1 MKNVSSQFRREL
13 NNGNRNYVKSAKI
26 TLKDETELTLTDKVF
41 WNNGVKIEESTSNEN
56 SFDIGS
62 VIVGQLT
69 LSINNMYDD
78 YSEYDF
84 TDAKITNVSIGIKLS
99 DNTIE
104 SLQYGQYTVNEA
116 KYNGSIITLTAYDNM
131 YKFDQPYTKSTL
143 SYPATLLQ
151 IVQDS
156 CSKCDVQLGSYD
168 FPHNDFII
176 QNKPEDESI
185 TFRNILQWVA
195 QISCCYCKMD
205 PQGRLVLNWYNTDIL
220 ENISTLNGGNFLN
233 WEANKDTVSGG
244 NFNPWT
250 QGELISAGAFSE
262 TSDYHTIHSFSSL
275 TLSTDDVVITGVRV
289 VEEIEG
295 EEGTE
300 SKTYQSG
307 MDGYVLSVEGNKLI
321 QGSGA
326 TVVGFL
332 AEKLVGLRFRPF
344 TASSLSD
351 PTIESGDIALLSD
364 RKGNTYKTI
373 ITSNTFQ
380 PGNYQ
385 NISCG
390 AEAPARKSAQRYS
403 QATQI
408 YVDYRKEIQKE
419 RTEREKALEELGER
433 LEASTGVF
441 TTIEEQ
447 SDGSKI
453 YYLHNKPSLDDSDIV
468 WKMTA
473 EAWGVSTDGGK
484 TWNAG
489 MTVDGDTI
497 VRILTATGVNAD
509 WIKTGALQISDTDG
523 NIIFLADMDTKQIII
538 SGDYVQIGGKTAG
551 AAINDALQESKD
563 YSDGKLADFA
573 DTVTGDLSSIQA
585 QIDGQ
590 IETFYEDYEPSLQNY
605 PANEWTSTEERKKHE
620 GDLFYWK
627 SKGYAYRFF
636 QDGATWKWQLVQ
648 DTDITQAMEA
658 AEKAQ
663 DTADGKRRVFVTTP
677 QPPYDIGD
685 LWTNGEDI
693 LTCSTARSA
702 GSVYVSTDWKK
713 LNTYTDDTVA
723 NEALEEA
730 RKARN
735 LNIILDNEYQG
746 IYADS
751 NGNIGTFPT
760 VQTTVQVLY
769 GHTDVSV
776 DCTYSIAKSS
786 GVTGSWSNAARMYT
800 VTGLSTDSGW
810 VDITASYLNLF
821 TATKRFNVE
830 KIKGG
835 TNGKDG
841 ETGKGI
847 KSVTNHYLATSS
859 SSGVTT
865 STSGWTT
872 TVQTITASK
881 KYLWNYE
888 TITYTDNSTTNT
900 TPCIIG
906 TYGEKGANGDV
917 GNGIASITEHYAVSS
932 SNTTAPASW
941 STTVPTMTKTNKYLW
956 NYETI
961 KYTNGNS
968 VNTTKRVIGVYGDT
982 GPAGTNGKGIKS
994 VTNRYLATNASS
1006 GVTTGTS
1013 GWTTTVQTITASKKY
1028 LWNYETIT
1036 YTDNSTTNTTPCI
1049 IGTYGEKGANGD
1061 VGNGIASITE
1071 HYAVSSSNTTAPAS
1085 WSSTVP
1091 AMTKTNR
1098 YLWNYETIKYTNG
1111 TSVNTAKRVIGVYG
1125 DTGEN
1130 GEDGTPG
1137 RTYMIEPSV
1146 NILKR
1151 SKDDTIS
1158 PNFVEF
1164 KSYYRDGN
1172 SATRTAYSGR
1182 WIIEETSDGDEWTTI
1197 YTSSANESSVKHY
1210 LYSMLADSDGSAIA
1224 NSNGDT
1230 IGIPRDVVAIRAKL
1244 YASGGTTNLLDMQSI
1259 AVVVDV
1265 DALTHEEIFNLLTNN
1280 GEVKGI
1286 YQEGNQ
1292 LYISFT
1298 YAKGGELTLGGSG
1311 NGNGKLKI
1319 LNASGTQ
1326 IGYIDNTGVHFNQ
1339 GTFSGNLS
1347 AAGGTFKGALQAAT
1361 GTFSGNLSAAGG
1373 TFKGAL
1379 QAAGGTFSGS
1389 LQAARG
1395 TFSGSITV
1403 GGDSS
1408 GIINIKN
1415 SNNVTIGT
1423 ISESGVILS
1432 GSSGNPYFIVNS
1444 SSGNT
1449 QVSISGS
1456 GVRCYNGTSSYIVME
1471 GGTIPYLSILDS
1483 NGNSTSV
1490 RGTRISTDGSLSI
1503 GGTSSFG
1510 EYATFEQSIV
1520 ANSSITCKGT
1530 LTVSGYKNR
1539 LVETDNY
1546 DERLLYSYEMP
1557 SPMFGDIGEATT
1569 DENGECYLFLDDIF
1583 QETVTT
1589 SIEYQ
1594 VFLQKEGQGDI
1605 WVEEKA
1611 EQYFLVKGTPN
1622 LKFAWEVKVKQKD
1635 YEYERLEAYRANPE
1649 TEKLDYEAEGTKVVD
1664 LITQKYIEN
1673 SEFNVT
1679 NYYRELEGMFT

>member
-250 QGELISAGAFSE
+250 QGELISAGTFSE

-364 RKGNTYKTI
+364 RKGNIYKTI

-447 SDGSKI
+447 PDGSKI

-573 DTVTGDLSSIQA
+573 DTVTEDLSGLQA

-648 DTDITQAMEA
+648 DTDITQAMA
-658 AEKAQ
+658 AAGKAQ
-663 DTADGKRRVFVTTP
+663 DTADGKRRVFVVTP

-702 GSVYVSTDWKK
+702 GSAYVSTDWKK

-835 TNGKDG
+835 TNGSNG
-841 ETGKGI
+841 V
-847 KSVTNHYLATSS
+847 SVTGTTITYQAS
-859 SSGVTT
+859 SSGT
-865 STSGWTT
+865 SIPKGNWSPSVP
-872 TVQTITASK
+872 TVSAGR
-881 KYLWNYE
+881 YLWTRTQFNYSDGSH
-888 TITYTDNSTTNT
+888 TYSYSVSRMGQNGTD
-900 TPCIIG
+900 
-906 TYGEKGANGDV
+906 
-917 GNGIASITEHYAVSS
+917 GN
-932 SNTTAPASW
+932 
-941 STTVPTMTKTNKYLW
+941 
-956 NYETI
+956 
-961 KYTNGNS
+961 
-968 VNTTKRVIGVYGDT
+968 D
-982 GPAGTNGKGIKS
+982 GKGIKS

-1013 GWTTTVQTITASKKY
+1013 GWTTTIQTITASKKY

-1036 YTDNSTTNTTPCI
+1036 YTDNSTMNTTPCI

-1061 VGNGIASITE
+1061 DGNGISSITE
-1071 HYAVSSSNTTAPAS
+1071 HYAVSSSNTTAPTS

-1111 TSVNTAKRVIGVYG
+1111 TSADTAKRVIGVYG
-1125 DTGEN
+1125 DTGEK
-1130 GEDGTPG
+1130 GEDGKGISSTTITYQASSSGTSIPTGNWSSSVPTVSAGRYLWTRTIIQYTDGTTSTSYSVGKMGQNGTPA

-1158 PNFVEF
+1158 PNFVKF

-1172 SATRTAYSGR
+1172 SATRTAYNGR
-1182 WIIEETSDGDEWTTI
+1182 WIIEETSDGDTWTTI
-1197 YTSSANESSVKHY
+1197 YTSSANENSVTHY
-1210 LYSMLADSDGSAIA
+1210 VYSLLADSDGSAIA
-1224 NSNGDT
+1224 NANGDT

-1244 YASGGTTNLLDMQSI
+1244 YAAGGTTNLLDMQSV
-1259 AVVVDV
+1259 AVVIDV
-1265 DALTHEEIFNLLTNN
+1265 DNLTHEEIFNLLTNN
-1280 GEVKGI
+1280 GAVKGI
-1286 YQEGNQ
+1286 YQEGDQ

-1298 YAKGGELTLGGSG
+1298 YAKGGELVLGGAN
-1311 NGNGKLKI
+1311 NGNGIFI
-1319 LNASGTQ
+1319 LRNKSGAEIARMDNSGFSTTNGNFSGT
-1326 IGYIDNTGVHFNQ
+1326 ITG
-1339 GTFSGNLS
+1339 S
-1347 AAGGTFKGALQAAT
+1347 KI
-1361 GTFSGNLSAAGG
+1361 
-1373 TFKGAL
+1373 
-1379 QAAGGTFSGS
+1379 SGS
-1389 LQAARG
+1389 ELDTNSA
-1395 TFSGSITV
+1395 SGSIGINV
-1403 GGDSS
+1403 NAGEFAFFSQGQKVANISS
-1408 GIINIKN
+1408 MLMLTG
-1415 SNNVTIGT
+1415 SDGVTRRGVAVRQ
-1423 ISESGVILS
+1423 ES
-1432 GSSGNPYFIVNS
+1432 
-1444 SSGNT
+1444 
-1449 QVSISGS
+1449 
-1456 GVRCYNGTSSYIVME
+1456 
-1471 GGTIPYLSILDS
+1471 DS
-1483 NGNSTSV
+1483 NFISFGALGIDIIPSQEYPIQMKASTSV
-1490 RGTRISTDGSLSI
+1490 GGKLYAYFGAEIAGYLEVNGT
-1503 GGTSSFG
+1503 
-1510 EYATFEQSIV
+1510 
-1520 ANSSITCKGT
+1520 
-1530 LTVSGYKNR
+1530 KNR
-1539 LVETDNY
+1539 VINTKNY
-1546 DERLLYSYEMP
+1546 GKRLQYSYEMA
-1557 SPMFGDIGEATT
+1557 SPLFGDIGEGIIN
-1569 DENGECYLFLDDIF
+1569 EKGECIVCIDDIF
-1583 QETVTT
+1583 QETAKT

-1594 VFLQKEGQGDI
+1594 VFLQKEGEGDI
-1605 WVEEKA
+1605 WVEEKN
-1611 EQYFLVKGTPN
+1611 EQYFTVKGTPD
-1622 LKFAWEVKVKQKD
+1622 LKFAWEIKARQKD
-1635 YEYERLEAYRANPE
+1635 YESERLCVSHSDSSDGIIERQ
-1649 TEKLDYEAEGTKVVD
+1649 DYEYSGINRYFELTQEYLENSFFDA
-1664 LITQKYIEN
+1664 QKYI
-1673 SEFNVT
+1673 SEM
-1679 NYYRELEGMFT
+1679 EDMFI

>member
-26 TLKDETELTLTDKVF
+26 TLKDGTELTLTDKAF

-116 KYNGSIITLTAYDNM
+116 KYNGSIIALTAYDNM

-250 QGELISAGAFSE
+250 QGELISAGTFSE

-307 MDGYVLSVEGNKLI
+307 MDGYALSVEGNKLI

-364 RKGNTYKTI
+364 RKGNIYKTI

-447 SDGSKI
+447 PDGSKI

-573 DTVTGDLSSIQA
+573 DTVTEDLSGLQA

-590 IETFYEDYEPSLQNY
+590 IETFYKDYEPSLQNY
-605 PANEWTSTEERKKHE
+605 PASEWTTTEERKKHE

-648 DTDITQAMEA
+648 DTDITQAMTA

-663 DTADGKRRVFVTTP
+663 DTADGKRRVFVVTP

-702 GSVYVSTDWKK
+702 GSAYVSTDWKK

-835 TNGKDG
+835 KNG
-841 ETGKGI
+841 ET
-847 KSVTNHYLATSS
+847 
-859 SSGVTT
+859 
-865 STSGWTT
+865 
-872 TVQTITASK
+872 
-881 KYLWNYE
+881 
-888 TITYTDNSTTNT
+888 
-900 TPCIIG
+900 
-906 TYGEKGANGDV
+906 
-917 GNGIASITEHYAVSS
+917 
-932 SNTTAPASW
+932 
-941 STTVPTMTKTNKYLW
+941 
-956 NYETI
+956 
-961 KYTNGNS
+961 
-968 VNTTKRVIGVYGDT
+968 
-982 GPAGTNGKGIKS
+982 GKGIKS

-1013 GWTTTVQTITASKKY
+1013 GWTTTVQTITSSKKY

-1036 YTDNSTTNTTPCI
+1036 YTDNSTMNTTPCI
-1049 IGTYGEKGANGD
+1049 IGTYGEKGVNGD
-1061 VGNGIASITE
+1061 DGNGISSITE
-1071 HYAVSSSNTTAPAS
+1071 HYAVSSSNTTAPTS
-1085 WSSTVP
+1085 WSTTVP
-1091 AMTKTNR
+1091 TMTKTNK
-1098 YLWNYETIKYTNG
+1098 YLWNYETIKYTNEN
-1111 TSVNTAKRVIGVYG
+1111 SVNTTKRVIGVYG
-1125 DTGEN
+1125 DTGPAGTN
-1130 GEDGTPG
+1130 GAPG

-1210 LYSMLADSDGSAIA
+1210 VYSILADSDGSAIA

-1259 AVVVDV
+1259 AVVIDV

-1298 YAKGGELTLGGSG
+1298 YAKGGELVLGGAN

-1319 LNASGTQ
+1319 LNASGAQ
-1326 IGYIDNTGVHFNQ
+1326 VGYIDNTGVHFNQ

-1361 GTFSGNLSAAGG
+1361 GTF
-1373 TFKGAL
+1373 
-1379 QAAGGTFSGS
+1379 Q
-1389 LQAARG
+1389 
-1395 TFSGSITV
+1395 GSITV
-1403 GGDSS
+1403 GGSAS
-1408 GIINIKN
+1408 GSIKIYGASGN
-1415 SNNVTIGT
+1415 LIGSWDKTGFQTIGDNFSVT
-1423 ISESGVILS
+1423 KDGVAHAKNMLLSEDIRMSTKYYPVIGGGEEEYSMLAEVA
-1432 GSSGNPYFIVNS
+1432 NYVN
-1444 SSGNT
+1444 
-1449 QVSISGS
+1449 GS
-1456 GVRCYNGTSSYIVME
+1456 GVRGYSLMIGFSLDPD
-1471 GGTIPYLSILDS
+1471 IPTRILGIDIGSLDS
-1483 NGNSTSV
+1483 DTIQLNADVT
-1490 RGTRISTDGSLSI
+1490 
-1503 GGTSSFG
+1503 
-1510 EYATFEQSIV
+1510 YANDLR
-1520 ANSSITCKGT
+1520 A
-1530 LTVSGYKNR
+1530 SGQKNR
-1539 LVETDNY
+1539 TVKTKNFDK
-1546 DERLLYSYEMP
+1546 RLLSCYEMT
-1557 SPMFGDIGEATT
+1557 SPMFGDIGTAET
-1569 DENGECYLFLDDIF
+1569 DENGECIIAIDDILY
-1583 QETVTT
+1583 ETIN
-1589 SIEYQ
+1589 SGIEYQ
-1594 VFLQKEGQGDI
+1594 VFLQKEGKGDI
-1605 WVEEKA
+1605 WVDSK
-1611 EQYFLVKGTPN
+1611 QQTYFCVKGTPN
-1622 LKFAWEVKVKQKD
+1622 MKFSWEIKAKQKD
-1635 YEYERLEAYRANPE
+1635 YEYNRLDADVPRDRAIGVENLLPTNITNKLEELLYE
-1649 TEKLDYEAEGTKVVD
+1649 T
-1664 LITQKYIEN
+1664 N
-1673 SEFNVT
+1673 
-1679 NYYRELEGMFT
+1679 

>member
-62 VIVGQLT
+62 AIVGQLT

-262 TSDYHTIHSFSSL
+262 TSNYHTIHSFSSL

-344 TASSLSD
+344 TASSSSD

-447 SDGSKI
+447 PDGSKI

-573 DTVTGDLSSIQA
+573 DAVTNDLSGLQA

-590 IETFYEDYEPSLQNY
+590 IETFYEDYEPSMQNY
-605 PANEWTSTEERKKHE
+605 PANEWTSTEDRKKHE

-648 DTDITQAMEA
+648 DTDITQAMAA

-663 DTADGKRRVFVTTP
+663 DTADGKRRVFVVTP

-702 GSVYVSTDWKK
+702 GSAYVSTDWKK

-835 TNGKDG
+835 KNGSNGND
-841 ETGKGI
+841 GKGI
-847 KSVTNHYLATSS
+847 KSVTNRYLATNA

-865 STSGWTT
+865 GTSGWTT
-872 TVQTITASK
+872 TIQTITASK

-906 TYGEKGANGDV
+906 TYGEKGANGDD
-917 GNGIASITEHYAVSS
+917 GNGISSITEHYAVSS

-961 KYTNGNS
+961 KYTNG
-968 VNTTKRVIGVYGDT
+968 
-982 GPAGTNGKGIKS
+982 
-994 VTNRYLATNASS
+994 
-1006 GVTTGTS
+1006 
-1013 GWTTTVQTITASKKY
+1013 
-1028 LWNYETIT
+1028 
-1036 YTDNSTTNTTPCI
+1036 
-1049 IGTYGEKGANGD
+1049 
-1061 VGNGIASITE
+1061 
-1071 HYAVSSSNTTAPAS
+1071 
-1085 WSSTVP
+1085 
-1091 AMTKTNR
+1091 
-1098 YLWNYETIKYTNG
+1098 
-1111 TSVNTAKRVIGVYG
+1111 TSVDTAKRVIGVYG
-1125 DTGEN
+1125 DTGQN
-1130 GEDGTPG
+1130 GTPG

-1182 WIIEETSDGDEWTTI
+1182 WIIEETSDGEEWTTI

-1298 YAKGGELTLGGSG
+1298 YAKGGELVLGGANNQ
-1311 NGNGKLKI
+1311 NGSLKI
-1319 LNASGTQ
+1319 LNRFSELIGKWDNEGVMIDGGVISMTGNNGTKLELEGARFKSYKND
-1326 IGYIDNTGVHFNQ
+1326 ILAGFINPNELKGHPDMVGLSFNLE
-1339 GTFSGNLS
+1339 T
-1347 AAGGTFKGALQAAT
+1347 T
-1361 GTFSGNLSAAGG
+1361 GTYMSWSKRFESSQNFESLILYSDKESENVVADTVNFYRSVSMHGNE
-1373 TFKGAL
+1373 
-1379 QAAGGTFSGS
+1379 
-1389 LQAARG
+1389 
-1395 TFSGSITV
+1395 IH
-1403 GGDSS
+1403 D
-1408 GIINIKN
+1408 
-1415 SNNVTIGT
+1415 
-1423 ISESGVILS
+1423 
-1432 GSSGNPYFIVNS
+1432 
-1444 SSGNT
+1444 
-1449 QVSISGS
+1449 
-1456 GVRCYNGTSSYIVME
+1456 SYI
-1471 GGTIPYLSILDS
+1471 YDLK
-1483 NGNSTSV
+1483 V
-1490 RGTRISTDGSLSI
+1490 RNSLSI
-1503 GGTSSFG
+1503 PNNVQCDVYSDMDFHNFTIKNIK
-1510 EYATFEQSIV
+1510 FENIV
-1520 ANSSITCKGT
+1520 GINGVAPYSGKFEIENYINPHNTT
-1530 LTVSGYKNR
+1530 TVIVR
-1539 LVETDNY
+1539 
-1546 DERLLYSYEMP
+1546 
-1557 SPMFGDIGEATT
+1557 
-1569 DENGECYLFLDDIF
+1569 NG
-1583 QETVTT
+1583 
-1589 SIEYQ
+1589 
-1594 VFLQKEGQGDI
+1594 
-1605 WVEEKA
+1605 
-1611 EQYFLVKGTPN
+1611 
-1622 LKFAWEVKVKQKD
+1622 
-1635 YEYERLEAYRANPE
+1635 
-1649 TEKLDYEAEGTKVVD
+1649 
-1664 LITQKYIEN
+1664 LITYVGK
-1673 SEFNVT
+1673 S
-1679 NYYRELEGMFT
+1679 

>member
-26 TLKDETELTLTDKVF
+26 TLKDGTELTLTDKVF

-220 ENISTLNGGNFLN
+220 ENISMLNGGNFLN

-573 DTVTGDLSSIQA
+573 DTVTEDLSGLQA

-605 PANEWTSTEERKKHE
+605 PANEWTSTEERQKHE

-648 DTDITQAMEA
+648 DTDITQAMTA

-663 DTADGKRRVFVTTP
+663 DTADGKRRVFVVTP

-693 LTCSTARSA
+693 LTCSTARAA

-730 RKARN
+730 KKARS

-751 NGNIGTFPT
+751 DGNIGTFPVVET
-760 VQTTVQVLY
+760 AVQVLY

-835 TNGKDG
+835 KNGA
-841 ETGKGI
+841 TGKGI

-872 TVQTITASK
+872 TVQTITSSK

-900 TPCIIG
+900 APCIIG
-906 TYGEKGANGDV
+906 TYGDKGLTGDD
-917 GNGIASITEHYAVSS
+917 GNGISSITEHYAVSS
-932 SNTTAPASW
+932 SNTTMPSTW
-941 STTVPTMTKTNKYLW
+941 SDTVPAMTVVNKYLW

-961 KYTNGNS
+961 KYTNGTS
-968 VNTTKRVIGVYGDT
+968 SDTKKRVIGVYGDT
-982 GPAGTNGKGIKS
+982 GKNG
-994 VTNRYLATNASS
+994 A
-1006 GVTTGTS
+1006 
-1013 GWTTTVQTITASKKY
+1013 
-1028 LWNYETIT
+1028 
-1036 YTDNSTTNTTPCI
+1036 
-1049 IGTYGEKGANGD
+1049 
-1061 VGNGIASITE
+1061 
-1071 HYAVSSSNTTAPAS
+1071 
-1085 WSSTVP
+1085 
-1091 AMTKTNR
+1091 
-1098 YLWNYETIKYTNG
+1098 
-1111 TSVNTAKRVIGVYG
+1111 
-1125 DTGEN
+1125 
-1130 GEDGTPG
+1130 PG
-1137 RTYMIEPSV
+1137 RTYMIEPSA

-1197 YTSSANESSVKHY
+1197 YTSSANESSVTHY

-1298 YAKGGELTLGGSG
+1298 YAKGGELVLGGANNQ
-1311 NGNGKLKI
+1311 NGSLKI
-1319 LNASGTQ
+1319 LNRFSEL
-1326 IGYIDNTGVHFNQ
+1326 IGKWDNEGIMIDGGVISMTGDNDTKLELEGARLKTYKNDILAGLITPNELKGHPDMVGLSFNLE
-1339 GTFSGNLS
+1339 T
-1347 AAGGTFKGALQAAT
+1347 T
-1361 GTFSGNLSAAGG
+1361 GTYMSWSKRFESSQDYESIILYSDKELKNVVADTVNFYRSVSMHGNE
-1373 TFKGAL
+1373 
-1379 QAAGGTFSGS
+1379 
-1389 LQAARG
+1389 
-1395 TFSGSITV
+1395 IH
-1403 GGDSS
+1403 D
-1408 GIINIKN
+1408 
-1415 SNNVTIGT
+1415 
-1423 ISESGVILS
+1423 
-1432 GSSGNPYFIVNS
+1432 
-1444 SSGNT
+1444 
-1449 QVSISGS
+1449 
-1456 GVRCYNGTSSYIVME
+1456 SYI
-1471 GGTIPYLSILDS
+1471 YDLK
-1483 NGNSTSV
+1483 V
-1490 RGTRISTDGSLSI
+1490 RNSLSI
-1503 GGTSSFG
+1503 PNNVQCDVYSDMDFHNFTIKNIKFENIVGINGVLPYSG
-1510 EYATFEQSIV
+1510 TFEIENYINPHNTTTVIV
-1520 ANSSITCKGT
+1520 
-1530 LTVSGYKNR
+1530 R
-1539 LVETDNY
+1539 
-1546 DERLLYSYEMP
+1546 
-1557 SPMFGDIGEATT
+1557 
-1569 DENGECYLFLDDIF
+1569 NG
-1583 QETVTT
+1583 
-1589 SIEYQ
+1589 
-1594 VFLQKEGQGDI
+1594 
-1605 WVEEKA
+1605 
-1611 EQYFLVKGTPN
+1611 
-1622 LKFAWEVKVKQKD
+1622 
-1635 YEYERLEAYRANPE
+1635 
-1649 TEKLDYEAEGTKVVD
+1649 
-1664 LITQKYIEN
+1664 LITYVGN
-1673 SEFNVT
+1673 LN
-1679 NYYRELEGMFT
+1679 

>member
-26 TLKDETELTLTDKVF
+26 TLKDGTELTLTDKAF

-185 TFRNILQWVA
+185 TFRNILQWVS

-419 RTEREKALEELGER
+419 RTEREKALKELGER

-573 DTVTGDLSSIQA
+573 DTVTEDLSGLQA

-605 PANEWTSTEERKKHE
+605 PANEWTSTEERQKHE

-648 DTDITQAMEA
+648 DTDITQAMAA

-663 DTADGKRRVFVTTP
+663 DTADGKRRVFVVTP

-702 GSVYVSTDWKK
+702 GSAYVSTDWKK

-872 TVQTITASK
+872 TIQTITASK

-906 TYGEKGANGDV
+906 TYGEKGANGDD

-982 GPAGTNGKGIKS
+982 GPAGTNG
-994 VTNRYLATNASS
+994 A
-1006 GVTTGTS
+1006 
-1013 GWTTTVQTITASKKY
+1013 
-1028 LWNYETIT
+1028 
-1036 YTDNSTTNTTPCI
+1036 
-1049 IGTYGEKGANGD
+1049 
-1061 VGNGIASITE
+1061 
-1071 HYAVSSSNTTAPAS
+1071 
-1085 WSSTVP
+1085 
-1091 AMTKTNR
+1091 
-1098 YLWNYETIKYTNG
+1098 
-1111 TSVNTAKRVIGVYG
+1111 
-1125 DTGEN
+1125 
-1130 GEDGTPG
+1130 PG

-1210 LYSMLADSDGSAIA
+1210 VYSILADSDGSAIA

-1259 AVVVDV
+1259 AVVIDV

-1339 GTFSGNLS
+1339 GTFSGSLS
-1347 AAGGTFKGALQAAT
+1347 AAT
-1361 GTFSGNLSAAGG
+1361 GTFAGNLSAAGG
-1373 TFKGAL
+1373 TFNGNL
-1379 QAAGGTFSGS
+1379 QAATGS
-1389 LQAARG
+1389 
-1395 TFSGSITV
+1395 FSGSIT
-1403 GGDSS
+1403 
-1408 GIINIKN
+1408 
-1415 SNNVTIGT
+1415 SNNAIITGGKIQMAASS
-1423 ISESGVILS
+1423 SETNFIILGFEYSGGSSSLSLS
-1432 GSSGNPYFIVNS
+1432 GSSMTLTEGNNVNVES
-1444 SSGNT
+1444 
-1449 QVSISGS
+1449 
-1456 GVRCYNGTSSYIVME
+1456 VRMNRIYNGQES
-1471 GGTIPYLSILDS
+1471 
-1483 NGNSTSV
+1483 
-1490 RGTRISTDGSLSI
+1490 TRISAGNIYVSNDPTGLTPSNYNYCRLHK
-1503 GGTSSFG
+1503 GGF
-1510 EYATFEQSIV
+1510 YATSPSGRASYLDDGNLQTAGNVYAWGNIGCS
-1520 ANSSITCKGT
+1520 GT
-1530 LTVSGYKNR
+1530 KSRVVNTKNYSDR
-1539 LVETDNY
+1539 K
-1546 DERLLYSYEMP
+1546 LYCHEM
-1557 SPMFGDIGEATT
+1557 STPMFGDIGEGMI
-1569 DENGECYLFLDDIF
+1569 DQSGECYIFFDDVFL
-1583 QETVTT
+1583 ESVN
-1589 SIEYQ
+1589 SNCEYQ
-1594 VFLQKEGQGDI
+1594 VFLQKEGQGDL

-1611 EQYFLVKGTPN
+1611 PQYFLVKGTEN
-1622 LKFAWEVKVKQKD
+1622 LKFAWEVKVKQRN
-1635 YEYERLEAYRANPE
+1635 YEYERLEVYGSEPELEKINYE
-1649 TEKLDYEAEGTKVVD
+1649 TEGLKAVD
-1664 LITQKYIEN
+1664 LLTQEYIEN
-1673 SEFNVT
+1673 STFDVT
-1679 NYYRELEGMFT
+1679 KYYEELEGMLV

>member
-1 MKNVSSQFRREL
+1 M
-13 NNGNRNYVKSAKI
+13 
-26 TLKDETELTLTDKVF
+26 
-41 WNNGVKIEESTSNEN
+41 
-56 SFDIGS
+56 
-62 VIVGQLT
+62 
-69 LSINNMYDD
+69 
-78 YSEYDF
+78 
-84 TDAKITNVSIGIKLS
+84 
-99 DNTIE
+99 
-104 SLQYGQYTVNEA
+104 
-116 KYNGSIITLTAYDNM
+116 
-131 YKFDQPYTKSTL
+131 
-143 SYPATLLQ
+143 
-151 IVQDS
+151 
-156 CSKCDVQLGSYD
+156 
-168 FPHNDFII
+168 
-176 QNKPEDESI
+176 
-185 TFRNILQWVA
+185 
-195 QISCCYCKMD
+195 
-205 PQGRLVLNWYNTDIL
+205 
-220 ENISTLNGGNFLN
+220 
-233 WEANKDTVSGG
+233 
-244 NFNPWT
+244 
-250 QGELISAGAFSE
+250 
-262 TSDYHTIHSFSSL
+262 
-275 TLSTDDVVITGVRV
+275 
-289 VEEIEG
+289 
-295 EEGTE
+295 
-300 SKTYQSG
+300 
-307 MDGYVLSVEGNKLI
+307 
-321 QGSGA
+321 
-326 TVVGFL
+326 
-332 AEKLVGLRFRPF
+332 
-344 TASSLSD
+344 
-351 PTIESGDIALLSD
+351 
-364 RKGNTYKTI
+364 
-373 ITSNTFQ
+373 
-380 PGNYQ
+380 
-385 NISCG
+385 
-390 AEAPARKSAQRYS
+390 
-403 QATQI
+403 
-408 YVDYRKEIQKE
+408 
-419 RTEREKALEELGER
+419 
-433 LEASTGVF
+433 
-441 TTIEEQ
+441 
-447 SDGSKI
+447 
-453 YYLHNKPSLDDSDIV
+453 
-468 WKMTA
+468 
-473 EAWGVSTDGGK
+473 
-484 TWNAG
+484 
-489 MTVDGDTI
+489 
-497 VRILTATGVNAD
+497 
-509 WIKTGALQISDTDG
+509 
-523 NIIFLADMDTKQIII
+523 
-538 SGDYVQIGGKTAG
+538 
-551 AAINDALQESKD
+551 QESKD

-573 DTVTGDLSSIQA
+573 DAVTNDLSGLQA

-636 QDGATWKWQLVQ
+636 QDGAAWKWQLVQ
-648 DTDITQAMEA
+648 DTDITQAMAA

-702 GSVYVSTDWKK
+702 GSAYVSTDWKK

-865 STSGWTT
+865 GTSGWTT
-872 TVQTITASK
+872 TIQTITASK

-906 TYGEKGANGDV
+906 TYGEKGANGDD
-917 GNGIASITEHYAVSS
+917 GNGIS
-932 SNTTAPASW
+932 
-941 STTVPTMTKTNKYLW
+941 
-956 NYETI
+956 
-961 KYTNGNS
+961 
-968 VNTTKRVIGVYGDT
+968 
-982 GPAGTNGKGIKS
+982 
-994 VTNRYLATNASS
+994 
-1006 GVTTGTS
+1006 
-1013 GWTTTVQTITASKKY
+1013 
-1028 LWNYETIT
+1028 
-1036 YTDNSTTNTTPCI
+1036 
-1049 IGTYGEKGANGD
+1049 
-1061 VGNGIASITE
+1061 SITE

-1098 YLWNYETIKYTNG
+1098 YLWNYETVKYTNG

-1125 DTGEN
+1125 DTGQN
-1130 GEDGTPG
+1130 GTPG

-1151 SKDDTIS
+1151 SHDNTIS

-1182 WIIEETSDGDEWTTI
+1182 WIIEETSDGNSWTTI

-1210 LYSMLADSDGSAIA
+1210 VYSILADSDGSAIA

-1259 AVVVDV
+1259 AVVIDV

-1339 GTFSGNLS
+1339 GTFSGSLS

-1361 GTFSGNLSAAGG
+1361 GSFNGTVSVGGEDNNGEILIYNSSGTLIGRWSSNGFMSGNYFAINDVGKTYTSVFHCTRLCLAPTPTNDILDVNTVKSNYSTAISMGAYASGTGISGNALTIGSAR
-1373 TFKGAL
+1373 
-1379 QAAGGTFSGS
+1379 SGDPKEIYN
-1389 LQAARG
+1389 
-1395 TFSGSITV
+1395 ITI
-1403 GGDSS
+1403 G
-1408 GIINIKN
+1408 K
-1415 SNNVTIGT
+1415 NNVTNSIRLYGSTT
-1423 ISESGVILS
+1423 INGDLRVTGEK
-1432 GSSGNPYFIVNS
+1432 NRIVNTEWY
-1444 SSGNT
+1444 G
-1449 QVSISGS
+1449 
-1456 GVRCYNGTSSYIVME
+1456 
-1471 GGTIPYLSILDS
+1471 
-1483 NGNSTSV
+1483 
-1490 RGTRISTDGSLSI
+1490 
-1503 GGTSSFG
+1503 
-1510 EYATFEQSIV
+1510 
-1520 ANSSITCKGT
+1520 K
-1530 LTVSGYKNR
+1530 R
-1539 LVETDNY
+1539 LM
-1546 DERLLYSYEMP
+1546 YSYEMT
-1557 SPMFGDIGEATT
+1557 SPIFGDIGTAET
-1569 DENGECYLFLDDIF
+1569 DENGECIIYIDDIF
-1583 QETVTT
+1583 YETIN
-1589 SIEYQ
+1589 SGIEYH
-1594 VFLQKEGQGDI
+1594 VFLQKEGEGDV
-1605 WVEEKA
+1605 WVDSK
-1611 EQYFLVKGTPN
+1611 QQTYFSVRGTSN
-1622 LKFAWEVKVKQKD
+1622 LKFSWEIKVKQRE
-1635 YEYERLEAYRANPE
+1635 YEYNRLESDIQRDRAIGVENLLPTNITNKLEELLYE
-1649 TEKLDYEAEGTKVVD
+1649 T
-1664 LITQKYIEN
+1664 N
-1673 SEFNVT
+1673 
-1679 NYYRELEGMFT
+1679 

>member
-26 TLKDETELTLTDKVF
+26 TLKDGTELTLTDKAF

-262 TSDYHTIHSFSSL
+262 TSDYHMIHSFSSL

-364 RKGNTYKTI
+364 RKGNIYKTI

-573 DTVTGDLSSIQA
+573 DTVTNDLSGLQA

-590 IETFYEDYEPSLQNY
+590 IETFYEDYEPSMQNY

-663 DTADGKRRVFVTTP
+663 DTADGKRRVFVVTP

-702 GSVYVSTDWKK
+702 GSAYVSTDWKK

-835 TNGKDG
+835 KNGA
-841 ETGKGI
+841 TGKGI

-865 STSGWTT
+865 GTSGWTT
-872 TVQTITASK
+872 TIQTITASK

-900 TPCIIG
+900 APCIIG
-906 TYGEKGANGDV
+906 TYGEKGANGDD

-994 VTNRYLATNASS
+994 VTNHYLATNASS

-1013 GWTTTVQTITASKKY
+1013 GWTTTIQTITASKKY

-1036 YTDNSTTNTTPCI
+1036 YTDNSTTNTAPCI

-1061 VGNGIASITE
+1061 DGNGIASITE

-1111 TSVNTAKRVIGVYG
+1111 TSVDTAKRVIGVYG
-1125 DTGEN
+1125 DTGQN
-1130 GEDGTPG
+1130 GTPG

-1197 YTSSANESSVKHY
+1197 YTSSANESSVTHY

-1326 IGYIDNTGVHFNQ
+1326 IGYIDNTGVHFN
-1339 GTFSGNLS
+1339 
-1347 AAGGTFKGALQAAT
+1347 K
-1361 GTFSGNLSAAGG
+1361 
-1373 TFKGAL
+1373 
-1379 QAAGGTFSGS
+1379 GTFSGS
-1389 LQAARG
+1389 LSAATG
-1395 TFSGSITV
+1395 TFKGSIIVGGSSSGSIEIYDASGKLIGSWNKTGFQTTGDNFSV
-1403 GGDSS
+1403 TKDGVAHAKNMLLSEDIRMSTKYYPVIGGGEEEYSMLAEVA
-1408 GIINIKN
+1408 N
-1415 SNNVTIGT
+1415 
-1423 ISESGVILS
+1423 
-1432 GSSGNPYFIVNS
+1432 YVN
-1444 SSGNT
+1444 
-1449 QVSISGS
+1449 GS
-1456 GVRCYNGTSSYIVME
+1456 GVRGYSLMIGFSLDPD
-1471 GGTIPYLSILDS
+1471 IPTRILGIDIGSLDS
-1483 NGNSTSV
+1483 DTIQLNADVT
-1490 RGTRISTDGSLSI
+1490 
-1503 GGTSSFG
+1503 
-1510 EYATFEQSIV
+1510 YANDLR
-1520 ANSSITCKGT
+1520 A
-1530 LTVSGYKNR
+1530 SGQKNR
-1539 LVETDNY
+1539 TVKTKNFDK
-1546 DERLLYSYEMP
+1546 RLLSCYEMT
-1557 SPMFGDIGEATT
+1557 SPIFGDIGTAET
-1569 DENGECYLFLDDIF
+1569 DENGECIIYIDDIF
-1583 QETVTT
+1583 YETIN
-1589 SIEYQ
+1589 SGIEYH
-1594 VFLQKEGQGDI
+1594 VFLQKEGEGDV
-1605 WVEEKA
+1605 WVDSK
-1611 EQYFLVKGTPN
+1611 QQTYFSVRGTSN
-1622 LKFAWEVKVKQKD
+1622 LKFSWEIKVKQRE
-1635 YEYERLEAYRANPE
+1635 YEYNRLESDIQRDRAIGVENLLPTNITNKLEELLYE
-1649 TEKLDYEAEGTKVVD
+1649 T
-1664 LITQKYIEN
+1664 N
-1673 SEFNVT
+1673 
-1679 NYYRELEGMFT
+1679 

>member
-26 TLKDETELTLTDKVF
+26 TLKDGTELTLTDKVF

-262 TSDYHTIHSFSSL
+262 TSNYHTIHSFSSL

-573 DTVTGDLSSIQA
+573 DTVTEDLSGLQA

-605 PANEWTSTEERKKHE
+605 PANEWTTTEERKKHE

-648 DTDITQAMEA
+648 DTDITQAMAA

-663 DTADGKRRVFVTTP
+663 DTADGKRRVFVVTP

-702 GSVYVSTDWKK
+702 GSAYASTDWKK

-835 TNGKDG
+835 KNGSNGVSVTGTTITYQASSSGTSIPKGNWSPSVPTVSAGRYLWTRTQFNYSDG
-841 ETGKGI
+841 SHTYSYSVSRMGQNGTDGNDGKGI

-906 TYGEKGANGDV
+906 TYGEKGANGDD
-917 GNGIASITEHYAVSS
+917 GNGISSITEHYAVSS

-941 STTVPTMTKTNKYLW
+941 SDTVPAMTVVNKYLW

-961 KYTNGNS
+961 KYTNGTS
-968 VNTTKRVIGVYGDT
+968 TDTQKRVIGVYGDT
-982 GPAGTNGKGIKS
+982 GKNGADGKGIKS
-994 VTNRYLATNASS
+994 TEITYQASNS
-1006 GVTTGTS
+1006 GTAIPTGEWS
-1013 GWTTTVQTITASKKY
+1013 SSVPAVSAGQY
-1028 LWNYETIT
+1028 LWTRTVTT
-1036 YTDNSTTNTTPCI
+1036 YTDSTTTTSYSV
-1049 IGTYGEKGANGD
+1049 GRNGSNGA
-1061 VGNGIASITE
+1061 
-1071 HYAVSSSNTTAPAS
+1071 
-1085 WSSTVP
+1085 
-1091 AMTKTNR
+1091 
-1098 YLWNYETIKYTNG
+1098 
-1111 TSVNTAKRVIGVYG
+1111 
-1125 DTGEN
+1125 
-1130 GEDGTPG
+1130 PG
-1137 RTYMIEPSV
+1137 RTYMIEPSI

-1151 SKDDTIS
+1151 SKDNSIS
-1158 PNFVEF
+1158 PNFVKF
-1164 KSYYRDGN
+1164 NSYYRDGN

-1182 WIIEETSDGDEWTTI
+1182 WIIEETSDGEEWTTI
-1197 YTSSANESSVKHY
+1197 YTSSANESSVTHY

-1230 IGIPRDVVAIRAKL
+1230 IGIPRDVVSIRAKL

-1339 GTFSGNLS
+1339 GTFSGSLS
-1347 AAGGTFKGALQAAT
+1347 AASGTFA
-1361 GTFSGNLSAAGG
+1361 GNLSAAGG
-1373 TFKGAL
+1373 TFNGNL
-1379 QAAGGTFSGS
+1379 QAATGS
-1389 LQAARG
+1389 
-1395 TFSGSITV
+1395 FSGSIT
-1403 GGDSS
+1403 
-1408 GIINIKN
+1408 
-1415 SNNVTIGT
+1415 SNNAIITGGKIQMAASS
-1423 ISESGVILS
+1423 SETNFIILGFEYSGGSSSLSLS
-1432 GSSGNPYFIVNS
+1432 GSSMTLTEGNNVNVES
-1444 SSGNT
+1444 
-1449 QVSISGS
+1449 
-1456 GVRCYNGTSSYIVME
+1456 VRMNRIYNGQES
-1471 GGTIPYLSILDS
+1471 
-1483 NGNSTSV
+1483 
-1490 RGTRISTDGSLSI
+1490 TRISAGNIYVSNDPTGLTPNNYDYCRLHK
-1503 GGTSSFG
+1503 GGF
-1510 EYATFEQSIV
+1510 YATSPSGRASYLDDGNLQTAGNVYAWGNIGCS
-1520 ANSSITCKGT
+1520 GT
-1530 LTVSGYKNR
+1530 KSRVVNTKNYSDR
-1539 LVETDNY
+1539 K
-1546 DERLLYSYEMP
+1546 LYCHEM
-1557 SPMFGDIGEATT
+1557 STPMFGDIGEGMI
-1569 DENGECYLFLDDIF
+1569 DQSGECYIFFDDVFL
-1583 QETVTT
+1583 E
-1589 SIEYQ
+1589 SINSNCEYQ
-1594 VFLQKEGQGDI
+1594 VFLQKEGQGDL

-1611 EQYFLVKGTPN
+1611 PQYFLVKGTEN
-1622 LKFAWEVKVKQKD
+1622 LKFAWEVKVKQRD
-1635 YEYERLEAYRANPE
+1635 YEYERLEVYGLEPE
-1649 TEKLDYEAEGTKVVD
+1649 LEKISYEIEGLKAVD
-1664 LITQKYIEN
+1664 LLTQEYIEN
-1673 SEFNVT
+1673 STFNVT
-1679 NYYRELEGMFT
+1679 EYYTGLEGMFI

>member
-26 TLKDETELTLTDKVF
+26 TLKDGTELTLTDKVF

-250 QGELISAGAFSE
+250 QGELISAGTFSE

-447 SDGSKI
+447 PDGSKI

-573 DTVTGDLSSIQA
+573 DTVTNDLSGLQA

-648 DTDITQAMEA
+648 DTDITQAMAA

-663 DTADGKRRVFVTTP
+663 DTADGKRRVFVVTP

-702 GSVYVSTDWKK
+702 GSAYVSTDWKK

-835 TNGKDG
+835 KNGA
-841 ETGKGI
+841 TGKGI

-872 TVQTITASK
+872 TIQTITSSK

-900 TPCIIG
+900 APCIIG
-906 TYGEKGANGDV
+906 TYGEKGANGDD

-932 SNTTAPASW
+932 SNTTAP
-941 STTVPTMTKTNKYLW
+941 T
-956 NYETI
+956 
-961 KYTNGNS
+961 
-968 VNTTKRVIGVYGDT
+968 
-982 GPAGTNGKGIKS
+982 
-994 VTNRYLATNASS
+994 
-1006 GVTTGTS
+1006 
-1013 GWTTTVQTITASKKY
+1013 
-1028 LWNYETIT
+1028 
-1036 YTDNSTTNTTPCI
+1036 
-1049 IGTYGEKGANGD
+1049 
-1061 VGNGIASITE
+1061 
-1071 HYAVSSSNTTAPAS
+1071 S

-1111 TSVNTAKRVIGVYG
+1111 TSSDTKKRVIGVYG
-1125 DTGEN
+1125 DTGKN
-1130 GEDGTPG
+1130 GAPG

-1151 SKDDTIS
+1151 SHDNTIS

-1197 YTSSANESSVKHY
+1197 YTSSANESSVTHY

-1298 YAKGGELTLGGSG
+1298 YAKGGELVLGGANNQ
-1311 NGNGKLKI
+1311 NGSLKI
-1319 LNASGTQ
+1319 LNRFSEL
-1326 IGYIDNTGVHFNQ
+1326 IGKWDNEGIMIDGGVISMTGNNDTKLELEGARLKTYKNDILAGLITPNELKGHPDMVGLSFN
-1339 GTFSGNLS
+1339 LE
-1347 AAGGTFKGALQAAT
+1347 AT
-1361 GTFSGNLSAAGG
+1361 GTYMSWSKRFESSQNYESIILYSDKESENVVADTVNFYRSVSMHGNE
-1373 TFKGAL
+1373 
-1379 QAAGGTFSGS
+1379 
-1389 LQAARG
+1389 
-1395 TFSGSITV
+1395 IH
-1403 GGDSS
+1403 D
-1408 GIINIKN
+1408 
-1415 SNNVTIGT
+1415 
-1423 ISESGVILS
+1423 
-1432 GSSGNPYFIVNS
+1432 
-1444 SSGNT
+1444 
-1449 QVSISGS
+1449 
-1456 GVRCYNGTSSYIVME
+1456 SYI
-1471 GGTIPYLSILDS
+1471 YDLK
-1483 NGNSTSV
+1483 V
-1490 RGTRISTDGSLSI
+1490 RNSLSI
-1503 GGTSSFG
+1503 PNNVQCDVYSDMDFHNFTIKNIK
-1510 EYATFEQSIV
+1510 FENIV
-1520 ANSSITCKGT
+1520 GINGVAPYSGRFEIENYINPHNTT
-1530 LTVSGYKNR
+1530 TVIVR
-1539 LVETDNY
+1539 
-1546 DERLLYSYEMP
+1546 
-1557 SPMFGDIGEATT
+1557 
-1569 DENGECYLFLDDIF
+1569 NG
-1583 QETVTT
+1583 
-1589 SIEYQ
+1589 
-1594 VFLQKEGQGDI
+1594 
-1605 WVEEKA
+1605 
-1611 EQYFLVKGTPN
+1611 
-1622 LKFAWEVKVKQKD
+1622 
-1635 YEYERLEAYRANPE
+1635 
-1649 TEKLDYEAEGTKVVD
+1649 
-1664 LITQKYIEN
+1664 LITYVGK
-1673 SEFNVT
+1673 S
-1679 NYYRELEGMFT
+1679 

>member
-250 QGELISAGAFSE
+250 QGELISAGTFSE

-364 RKGNTYKTI
+364 RKGNIYKTI

-551 AAINDALQESKD
+551 AAINDAFQESKD

-573 DTVTGDLSSIQA
+573 DTVTNNLSGLQA

-605 PANEWTSTEERKKHE
+605 PANEWTSTEERQKHE

-648 DTDITQAMEA
+648 DTDITQAMTA

-663 DTADGKRRVFVTTP
+663 DTADGKRRVFVVTP

-693 LTCSTARSA
+693 LTCSTARSS

-713 LNTYTDDTVA
+713 LNSYTDDTVA

-735 LNIILDNEYQG
+735 LNMILDNEYQG
-746 IYADS
+746 IYTDH
-751 NGNIGTFPT
+751 NGNIATFPN
-760 VQTTVQVLY
+760 VKTTVQVLY

-776 DCTYSIAKSS
+776 NCSYTTNKSN
-786 GVTGSWSNAARMYT
+786 GVTGTWNNASRTYT
-800 VTGLSTDSGW
+800 VTGLSTDTGW
-810 VDITASYLNLF
+810 VDITASYLSLF
-821 TATKRFNVE
+821 VVTKRFNIE

-835 TNGKDG
+835 
-841 ETGKGI
+841 
-847 KSVTNHYLATSS
+847 
-859 SSGVTT
+859 
-865 STSGWTT
+865 
-872 TVQTITASK
+872 
-881 KYLWNYE
+881 
-888 TITYTDNSTTNT
+888 
-900 TPCIIG
+900 
-906 TYGEKGANGDV
+906 ANG
-917 GNGIASITEHYAVSS
+917 S
-932 SNTTAPASW
+932 
-941 STTVPTMTKTNKYLW
+941 
-956 NYETI
+956 
-961 KYTNGNS
+961 NGN
-968 VNTTKRVIGVYGDT
+968 D
-982 GPAGTNGKGIKS
+982 GKGIKS

-1013 GWTTTVQTITASKKY
+1013 GWTTTVQTITSSKKY

-1036 YTDNSTTNTTPCI
+1036 YTDNSTTNTAPCI
-1049 IGTYGEKGANGD
+1049 IGTYGDKGPTGD
-1061 VGNGIASITE
+1061 DGNGISSITE
-1071 HYAVSSSNTTAPAS
+1071 HYAVSSSNTTMPS
-1085 WSSTVP
+1085 TWSDTVP
-1091 AMTKTNR
+1091 AMTVVNK

-1111 TSVNTAKRVIGVYG
+1111 TSSDTKKRVIGVYG
-1125 DTGEN
+1125 DTGKN
-1130 GEDGTPG
+1130 GVPG

-1197 YTSSANESSVKHY
+1197 YTSSANESSVTHY

-1259 AVVVDV
+1259 AVVIDV

-1286 YQEGNQ
+1286 YKEGNQ

-1298 YAKGGELTLGGSG
+1298 YAKGGELVLGGANNQ
-1311 NGNGKLKI
+1311 NGSLKI
-1319 LNASGTQ
+1319 LNRFSEL
-1326 IGYIDNTGVHFNQ
+1326 IGKWDNEGIMIDGGVISMTGDNDTKLELEGARLKTYKNDILAGLITPNELKGHPDMVGLSFNLE
-1339 GTFSGNLS
+1339 T
-1347 AAGGTFKGALQAAT
+1347 T
-1361 GTFSGNLSAAGG
+1361 GTYMSWSKRFESSQNYESIILYSDKESENVVADTVNFYRSVSMHGNE
-1373 TFKGAL
+1373 
-1379 QAAGGTFSGS
+1379 
-1389 LQAARG
+1389 
-1395 TFSGSITV
+1395 IH
-1403 GGDSS
+1403 D
-1408 GIINIKN
+1408 
-1415 SNNVTIGT
+1415 
-1423 ISESGVILS
+1423 
-1432 GSSGNPYFIVNS
+1432 
-1444 SSGNT
+1444 
-1449 QVSISGS
+1449 
-1456 GVRCYNGTSSYIVME
+1456 SYI
-1471 GGTIPYLSILDS
+1471 YDLK
-1483 NGNSTSV
+1483 V
-1490 RGTRISTDGSLSI
+1490 RNSLSI
-1503 GGTSSFG
+1503 PNNVQCDVYSDMDFHNWTIKNIK
-1510 EYATFEQSIV
+1510 FENIV
-1520 ANSSITCKGT
+1520 GINGVAPYSGKFEIENYINPHNTT
-1530 LTVSGYKNR
+1530 TVIVR
-1539 LVETDNY
+1539 
-1546 DERLLYSYEMP
+1546 
-1557 SPMFGDIGEATT
+1557 
-1569 DENGECYLFLDDIF
+1569 NG
-1583 QETVTT
+1583 
-1589 SIEYQ
+1589 
-1594 VFLQKEGQGDI
+1594 
-1605 WVEEKA
+1605 
-1611 EQYFLVKGTPN
+1611 
-1622 LKFAWEVKVKQKD
+1622 
-1635 YEYERLEAYRANPE
+1635 
-1649 TEKLDYEAEGTKVVD
+1649 
-1664 LITQKYIEN
+1664 LITYVGK
-1673 SEFNVT
+1673 S
-1679 NYYRELEGMFT
+1679 

>member
-364 RKGNTYKTI
+364 RKGNIYKTI

-573 DTVTGDLSSIQA
+573 DTVTNDLSGLQA

-605 PANEWTSTEERKKHE
+605 PANEWTSTEERQKHE

-648 DTDITQAMEA
+648 DTDITQAMTA

-702 GSVYVSTDWKK
+702 GSAYVSTDWKK

-872 TVQTITASK
+872 TVQTITSSK

-888 TITYTDNSTTNT
+888 TLTYTDNSTTNT
-900 TPCIIG
+900 APCIIG
-906 TYGEKGANGDV
+906 TYGEKGANGD
-917 GNGIASITEHYAVSS
+917 
-932 SNTTAPASW
+932 
-941 STTVPTMTKTNKYLW
+941 
-956 NYETI
+956 
-961 KYTNGNS
+961 
-968 VNTTKRVIGVYGDT
+968 D
-982 GPAGTNGKGIKS
+982 
-994 VTNRYLATNASS
+994 
-1006 GVTTGTS
+1006 
-1013 GWTTTVQTITASKKY
+1013 
-1028 LWNYETIT
+1028 
-1036 YTDNSTTNTTPCI
+1036 
-1049 IGTYGEKGANGD
+1049 
-1061 VGNGIASITE
+1061 GNGIASITE

-1125 DTGEN
+1125 DTGQN
-1130 GEDGTPG
+1130 GTPG

-1182 WIIEETSDGDEWTTI
+1182 WIIEETSDGEEWTTI
-1197 YTSSANESSVKHY
+1197 YTSSANESSVTHY

-1298 YAKGGELTLGGSG
+1298 YAKGGELVLGGANNR
-1311 NGNGKLKI
+1311 NGTLKI
-1319 LNASGTQ
+1319 LNRFSEL
-1326 IGYIDNTGVHFNQ
+1326 IGKWDNEGIMIDG
-1339 GTFSGNLS
+1339 
-1347 AAGGTFKGALQAAT
+1347 
-1361 GTFSGNLSAAGG
+1361 
-1373 TFKGAL
+1373 
-1379 QAAGGTFSGS
+1379 
-1389 LQAARG
+1389 
-1395 TFSGSITV
+1395 
-1403 GGDSS
+1403 
-1408 GIINIKN
+1408 
-1415 SNNVTIGT
+1415 
-1423 ISESGVILS
+1423 GVIS
-1432 GSSGNPYFIVNS
+1432 MTGNND
-1444 SSGNT
+1444 T
-1449 QVSISGS
+1449 
-1456 GVRCYNGTSSYIVME
+1456 
-1471 GGTIPYLSILDS
+1471 
-1483 NGNSTSV
+1483 
-1490 RGTRISTDGSLSI
+1490 
-1503 GGTSSFG
+1503 
-1510 EYATFEQSIV
+1510 
-1520 ANSSITCKGT
+1520 
-1530 LTVSGYKNR
+1530 
-1539 LVETDNY
+1539 
-1546 DERLLYSYEMP
+1546 
-1557 SPMFGDIGEATT
+1557 
-1569 DENGECYLFLDDIF
+1569 
-1583 QETVTT
+1583 
-1589 SIEYQ
+1589 
-1594 VFLQKEGQGDI
+1594 
-1605 WVEEKA
+1605 
-1611 EQYFLVKGTPN
+1611 
-1622 LKFAWEVKVKQKD
+1622 
-1635 YEYERLEAYRANPE
+1635 
-1649 TEKLDYEAEGTKVVD
+1649 KL
-1664 LITQKYIEN
+1664 
-1673 SEFNVT
+1673 
-1679 NYYRELEGMFT
+1679 ELEGARLKSYKNDILVGFINPNELKGHPDMVGLSFNLETTGTYMSWSKDLKVPKIMNP

>member
-26 TLKDETELTLTDKVF
+26 TLKDGTELTLTDKVF

-364 RKGNTYKTI
+364 RKGNIYKTI

-489 MTVDGDTI
+489 MTVDGYTI

-573 DTVTGDLSSIQA
+573 DAVTNDLSGLQA

-605 PANEWTSTEERKKHE
+605 PANEWTSTEERQKHE

-648 DTDITQAMEA
+648 DTDITQAMTA

-663 DTADGKRRVFVTTP
+663 DTADGKRRVFVVTP

-693 LTCSTARSA
+693 LTCSTARAA

-730 RKARN
+730 KKARS

-751 NGNIGTFPT
+751 DGNIGTFPVVET
-760 VQTTVQVLY
+760 AVQVLY

-872 TVQTITASK
+872 TVQTITSSK

-906 TYGEKGANGDV
+906 TYGEKGANGD
-917 GNGIASITEHYAVSS
+917 
-932 SNTTAPASW
+932 
-941 STTVPTMTKTNKYLW
+941 
-956 NYETI
+956 
-961 KYTNGNS
+961 
-968 VNTTKRVIGVYGDT
+968 D
-982 GPAGTNGKGIKS
+982 
-994 VTNRYLATNASS
+994 
-1006 GVTTGTS
+1006 
-1013 GWTTTVQTITASKKY
+1013 
-1028 LWNYETIT
+1028 
-1036 YTDNSTTNTTPCI
+1036 
-1049 IGTYGEKGANGD
+1049 
-1061 VGNGIASITE
+1061 GNGIASITE

-1125 DTGEN
+1125 DTGQN
-1130 GEDGTPG
+1130 GTPG

-1151 SKDDTIS
+1151 SHDNTIS

-1210 LYSMLADSDGSAIA
+1210 VYSILADSDGSAIA

-1259 AVVVDV
+1259 AVVIDV

-1286 YQEGNQ
+1286 YKEGNQ

-1298 YAKGGELTLGGSG
+1298 YAKGGELVLGGANNQ
-1311 NGNGKLKI
+1311 NGSLKI
-1319 LNASGTQ
+1319 LNRFSEL
-1326 IGYIDNTGVHFNQ
+1326 IGKWDNEGIMIDGGVINMTGNNDTKLELEGAKFKSYKNDILAGFINPNELKGHPDMVGLSFNLE
-1339 GTFSGNLS
+1339 T
-1347 AAGGTFKGALQAAT
+1347 T
-1361 GTFSGNLSAAGG
+1361 GTYMSWSKRFESSQNFESLILYSDKELENVVADTVNFYRSVSMHGNE
-1373 TFKGAL
+1373 
-1379 QAAGGTFSGS
+1379 
-1389 LQAARG
+1389 
-1395 TFSGSITV
+1395 IH
-1403 GGDSS
+1403 D
-1408 GIINIKN
+1408 
-1415 SNNVTIGT
+1415 
-1423 ISESGVILS
+1423 
-1432 GSSGNPYFIVNS
+1432 
-1444 SSGNT
+1444 
-1449 QVSISGS
+1449 
-1456 GVRCYNGTSSYIVME
+1456 SYI
-1471 GGTIPYLSILDS
+1471 YDLK
-1483 NGNSTSV
+1483 V
-1490 RGTRISTDGSLSI
+1490 RNSLSI
-1503 GGTSSFG
+1503 PNNVQCDVYSDMDFHNFTIKNIK
-1510 EYATFEQSIV
+1510 FENIV
-1520 ANSSITCKGT
+1520 GINGVAPYSGKFEIENYINPHNTT
-1530 LTVSGYKNR
+1530 TVIVR
-1539 LVETDNY
+1539 
-1546 DERLLYSYEMP
+1546 
-1557 SPMFGDIGEATT
+1557 
-1569 DENGECYLFLDDIF
+1569 NG
-1583 QETVTT
+1583 
-1589 SIEYQ
+1589 
-1594 VFLQKEGQGDI
+1594 
-1605 WVEEKA
+1605 
-1611 EQYFLVKGTPN
+1611 
-1622 LKFAWEVKVKQKD
+1622 
-1635 YEYERLEAYRANPE
+1635 
-1649 TEKLDYEAEGTKVVD
+1649 
-1664 LITQKYIEN
+1664 LITYVGK
-1673 SEFNVT
+1673 S
-1679 NYYRELEGMFT
+1679 